1 MFVGMDDNGGISHSP
16 VSTEPA
22 EVCFIA
28 IARSVALNE
37 SRVQKLQG
45 KIPDVLDTTPYR
57 TRFTSEHSSNTSLR
71 HFVAE
76 TPVDI
81 SPLDGVQRL

>member
-1 MFVGMDDNGGISHSP
+1 MFVGVDDNGGISQSP
-16 VSTEPA
+16 VSTEPT

-28 IARSVALNE
+28 IARSIALNE
-37 SRVQKLQG
+37 SRIQKVQG
-45 KIPDVLDTTPYR
+45 KIPDFLDTTPNR
-57 TRFTSEHSSNTSLR
+57 TRFTPEHSSHTSLR

-81 SPLDGVQRL
+81 SPLDGAQRL